1 MHLHGGRIGVF
12 SEGEGKGT
20 EFVADLPI
28 FRIDTNP
35 LRTGKNGS
43 KAKQLVS
50 WKISISLILFIFQSF
65 SCIMRFFTRN

>member
-50 WKISISLILFIFQSF
+50 WTIYFL
-65 SCIMRFFTRN
+65 